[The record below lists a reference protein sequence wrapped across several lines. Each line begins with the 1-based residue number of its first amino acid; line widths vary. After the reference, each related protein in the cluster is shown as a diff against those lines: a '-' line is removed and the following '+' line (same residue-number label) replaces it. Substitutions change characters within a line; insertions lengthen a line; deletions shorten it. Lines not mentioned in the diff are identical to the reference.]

1 MWLNAAAAGRG
12 RTLQYKDYVDIA
24 QILIASV
31 LTVVILLQAKGSG
44 IGAAFGGGT
53 QSSFRTRRGVEK
65 TLFQLTIVLAIVFLI
80 ISALGVRASLV

>member
-1 MWLNAAAAGRG
+1 M
-12 RTLQYKDYVDIA
+12 QYKDYVDLA